1 MGSHPIPL
9 FKHDTEAE
17 KFSCPFVS
25 LPGTSGLTTWAISW
39 HTEYVPLPLFTH
51 AQFGEK
57 RMRSFSLSLPERFLS
72 KKRESFQSL
81 LDLLKYDWEQ
91 LPLGWTKTDWRIWS
105 TNIWTIWSII
115 CLKKYL
121 RVIST
126 VSCSQFYKHANWKEG
141 KLLSRTRSW
150 VGSGSMDGGKWE
162 SIAYW
167 CQTHP

>member
-9 FKHDTEAE
+9 FKHDPEAE
-17 KFSCPFVS
+17 KFSCPFAS

-39 HTEYVPLPLFTH
+39 HTEYVPLPRFTH

-57 RMRSFSLSLPERFLS
+57 RVRSFSLSSWTILVQETGKFPEPARSAKIWL
-72 KKRESFQSL
+72 RAITIR
-81 LDLLKYDWEQ
+81 LDKDC
-91 LPLGWTKTDWRIWS
+91 DWRIWS

>member
-57 RMRSFSLSLPERFLS
+57 RVRSFSLSS
-72 KKRESFQSL
+72 
-81 LDLLKYDWEQ
+81 
-91 LPLGWTKTDWRIWS
+91 
-105 TNIWTIWSII
+105 WTILVQETGKFPEPARSAKIWLRAITI
-115 CLKKYL
+115 RLDKDWLKDLKHEHLNNMKYNLSEKYL

>member
-115 CLKKYL
+115 CLKNTFAWFRLFPAHNSINMPTERKASFYREQDRGWEVGAWMEGNG
-121 RVIST
+121 RV
-126 VSCSQFYKHANWKEG
+126 
-141 KLLSRTRSW
+141 
-150 VGSGSMDGGKWE
+150 
-162 SIAYW
+162 
-167 CQTHP
+167 